1 MEALRGLAEATQG
14 AGRLAVMP
22 SDAESTYRQVAALHA
37 ENIDQGF
44 LATLGVPFLA
54 LMYRAIDE
62 AADSF
67 LLVEERDGRVIGFIS
82 GGMGMWPI
90 YRRMLRKPVALG
102 LTLLPSIV
110 KPARIKRILDI
121 LRYGRNESTAQLPRA
136 ELLSLAVALDARGS
150 GVAERLYHR
159 LAMYFEEAGEGAFKI
174 TVGDALARAHRFYIR
189 MGAVPAGRVEVH
201 EGQGSI
207 LYVHTFVE

>member
-1 MEALRGLAEATQG
+1 
-14 AGRLAVMP
+14 MP

-159 LAMYFEEAGEGAFKI
+159 LATYFEEAGEGAFKI
-174 TVGDALARAHRFYIR
+174 TVGDALAPAHRFYIR